1 MKLRLFQIV
10 TLLHPKEVEKGEEQ
24 DETKII
30 SDGIETIL
38 AQDEHQ
44 AGLLA
49 ARKIPESEIKNISRI
64 EVIVRP
70 F

>member
-1 MKLRLFQIV
+1 MKLKLFQIV
-10 TLLHPKEVEKGEEQ
+10 TLLHPKGGEKSEE
-24 DETKII
+24 ETRII

-38 AQDEHQ
+38 AADEKQ
-44 AGLLA
+44 AAVLA
-49 ARKIPESEIKNISRI
+49 SRRIPEAEIKNLSRI

>member
-1 MKLRLFQIV
+1 MKLKLFQIV
-10 TLLHPKEVEKGEEQ
+10 TLLHPKVDKDGEALE
-24 DETKII
+24 DTKVI

-38 AQDEHQ
+38 AADEKQ

-49 ARKIPESEIKNISRI
+49 ARKIPEAEIANVSRI
-64 EVIVRP
+64 EVIIRP